1 MSTTSTTSTTSTG
14 STGFM
19 QDWNNMQSVLSIKN
33 LTTYFETDAG
43 RAVAVDDVSF
53 DIPASKTLAL
63 VGESGCGKSV
73 TALSIMRLI
82 PAPPGHIGAGEIWL
96 GDRDLLKLSEPEMRA
111 VRGNAIS
118 MIFQEPMTSLN
129 PVFRVGNQIAAA
141 IRLHRRSSWQEARQ
155 QAVQLLDKVG
165 IPQPADRM
173 DDYPHQMS
181 GGMRQRAMIAM
192 ALACHPVL
200 LIADE
205 PTTALDVTIQAQI
218 LDLLKALQAETGMAI
233 LLITHDLGVVAEIAD
248 EVVVMYAGQVIERA
262 EVHELFN
269 NPMHPYTKCL
279 FEALPRVDQERGRLF
294 NIRGQVPSA
303 TNWPG
308 GCRFHPRCP
317 YTMDVCPQRVPPL
330 TLGRPD
336 HPAACW
342 LHDKAVMDVQHR
354 PTGIPVADRGQLG

>member
-1 MSTTSTTSTTSTG
+1 MSI
-14 STGFM
+14 
-19 QDWNNMQSVLSIKN
+19 LSIKN

-43 RAVAVDDVSF
+43 RAVAVDDVSL
-53 DIPASKTLAL
+53 DVPAGKTVAL

-73 TALSIMRLI
+73 TALSVMRLI
-82 PAPPGHIGAGEIWL
+82 ATPPGHIASGEIL
-96 GDRDLLKLSEPEMRA
+96 LEGRDLLKVSESDMRA

-129 PVFRVGNQIAAA
+129 PVFRIGNQIAAA
-141 IRLHRRSSWQEARQ
+141 IRVHQEVSWQQAREHTI
-155 QAVQLLDKVG
+155 QLLDKVG
-165 IPQPADRM
+165 IPNPAERV
-173 DDYPHQMS
+173 DDYPHQLS

-192 ALACHPVL
+192 ALSCNPVL

-233 LLITHDLGVVAEIAD
+233 LLITHDLGVVAEVAD
-248 EVVVMYAGQVIERA
+248 LVAVMYAGQIVERA
-262 EVHELFN
+262 NVNGLFDH
-269 NPMHPYTKCL
+269 PMHPYTKCL

-294 NIRGQVPSA
+294 SIPGQVPSA
-303 TNWPG
+303 AHWPG

-317 YTMDVCPQRVPPL
+317 YAMAVCAQRVPPL
-330 TLGRPD
+330 TLGTED

-342 LHDKAVMDVQHR
+342 LHDIEVMAAQGR
-354 PTGIPVADRGQLG
+354 PTGIPDEK